1 MGVSRQLDFDTA
13 VPGFLNAGRLIGISL
28 PEAGLRTVSEALEL
42 SGRRFIFLEKAG
54 FSDYFAVPTTRSDDF
69 AVNVGNLAPQQ
80 VVWLCSSKILY
91 LPDVLRSA
99 GFSYRQHSSVR

>member
-1 MGVSRQLDFDTA
+1 MVQENDMGVSRQLDFDTA

-69 AVNVGNLAPQQ
+69 AVNVGNLAPQRIQ
-80 VVWLCSSKILY
+80 
-91 LPDVLRSA
+91 SA
-99 GFSYRQHSSVR
+99 GSLAVLVKNSLSARRS